1 MYDTDIFK
9 IETNH
14 VVPSQGKVLI
24 SEPFLC
30 DYIFG
35 RSVILLVDYT
45 QDGAIGLVMNKPLP
59 ILLNEV
65 LDDFRIYQK
74 DIPIYKGGP
83 LNMDTLFYLHTF
95 RNVRGAIPIKDG
107 FYMNG
112 DFNEIKTCMRQ
123 GDTIEG
129 NVRFFLGYSGWA
141 YEQLEK
147 EINENTWIVGEENKE
162 SLMDEKSSPGM
173 WQSAMSKLGGK
184 YKIWSRFPQVPILN

>member
-1 MYDTDIFK
+1 
-9 IETNH
+9 
-14 VVPSQGKVLI
+14 
-24 SEPFLC
+24 
-30 DYIFG
+30 
-35 RSVILLVDYT
+35 
-45 QDGAIGLVMNKPLP
+45 
-59 ILLNEV
+59 
-65 LDDFRIYQK
+65 
-74 DIPIYKGGP
+74 
-83 LNMDTLFYLHTF
+83 
-95 RNVRGAIPIKDG
+95 
-107 FYMNG
+107 MNG

-184 YKIWSRFPQVPILN
+184 YKMWSRFPQVPILN